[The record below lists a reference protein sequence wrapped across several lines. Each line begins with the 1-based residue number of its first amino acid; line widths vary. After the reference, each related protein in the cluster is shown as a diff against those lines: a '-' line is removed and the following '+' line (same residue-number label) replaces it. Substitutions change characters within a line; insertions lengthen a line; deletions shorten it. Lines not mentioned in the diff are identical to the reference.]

1 MFFAVIVLLVICIGM
16 PIYYAWRI
24 WRLDER
30 SRAAWLIVLAEAS
43 VIVALVLLVGRWD
56 MAGYYTR
63 FLLLGLFL
71 AAVLSSLKKHWPRR
85 WRAPETKTVWRRHR
99 ANLISLA
106 LFGAVLLHAVSG
118 ILPPNEARV
127 LAFPLQ
133 GGRFMVGHGGGIE
146 LLNHHADHP
155 QQRYAAD
162 IVAIDEIGYRAS
174 GILPEKLEA
183 YAIFGEA
190 VVSPCAGEV
199 VGARDGLPDLVP
211 PQGDAD
217 NSPGNHVTIDC
228 DGIRVE
234 LAHLQKGS
242 VEVRP
247 GRQISAGEG
256 VGKVGNSGN
265 TTEPHLHVHAVDRK
279 TNQGVPMAFEGR
291 VPVRNSLYV
300 N

>member
-1 MFFAVIVLLVICIGM
+1 MRFVVIVLLVICIGM
-16 PIYYAWRI
+16 PVYYAWRM
-24 WRLDER
+24 WRLDEP

-56 MAGYYTR
+56 MAGYYMR

-71 AAVLSSLKKHWPRR
+71 AAVLLSLKKHWLRP

-99 ANLISLA
+99 ASLFSLA
-106 LFGAVLLHAVSG
+106 LFGAVLLRVVWG
-118 ILPPNEARV
+118 ILPPHEARA

-133 GGRFMVGHGGGIE
+133 GGRFMVGQGGGIE

-162 IVAIDEIGYRAS
+162 IVAIDESGYRAS
-174 GILPEKLEA
+174 GLLPGRLEA
-183 YAIFGEA
+183 YAIFGQT

-199 VGARDGLPDLVP
+199 VGARDDFPDLTP

-217 NSPGNHVTIDC
+217 NPRGNHVTIDC
-228 DGIRVE
+228 DGVRIE

-242 VEVRP
+242 VGVRP
-247 GRQISAGEG
+247 GEQISAGDG

-265 TTEPHLHVHAVDRK
+265 TTEPHLHVHAVDR
-279 TNQGVPMAFEGR
+279 TTGEAVPMAFEGR